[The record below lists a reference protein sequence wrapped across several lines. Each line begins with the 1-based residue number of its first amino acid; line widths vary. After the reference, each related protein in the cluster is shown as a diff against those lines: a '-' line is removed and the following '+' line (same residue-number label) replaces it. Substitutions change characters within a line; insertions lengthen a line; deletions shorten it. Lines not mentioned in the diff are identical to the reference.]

1 MHNLIQARTTLV
13 ASTLNGARRLDAS
26 GVLLPHQW
34 HLKPRESS
42 LAALHHVLNFQGRR
56 LALLPPPPRR
66 RSPRGELCPDLP
78 SRPALPTTCPT
89 EKKNPSKPHNCLPLH
104 AGTFPSR
111 LLGVGLVWWVAPLPA
126 RSRACRLSLSLA
138 ISRLAPA
145 ACVATASVAISRSNL
160 IKSLWIYLLAV

>member
-1 MHNLIQARTTLV
+1 MGPGDWTQRGCFYPT
-13 ASTLNGARRLDAS
+13 NGTWNR
-26 GVLLPHQW
+26 GN
-34 HLKPRESS
+34 PRWQLCIMYWISRGGGWLS
-42 LAALHHVLNFQGRR
+42 Y
-56 LALLPPPPRR
+56 PPPR

>member
-56 LALLPPPPRR
+56 LALLPPPPVAGPHVA
-66 RSPRGELCPDLP
+66 SSAQICPADQLCP
-78 SRPALPTTCPT
+78 RPAQQRKKTLVSPTT
-89 EKKNPSKPHNCLPLH
+89 
-104 AGTFPSR
+104 AFPSMLVPSPPGFSVSGSCGGSPPCR
-111 LLGVGLVWWVAPLPA
+111 LGPGLVG
-126 RSRACRLSLSLA
+126 
-138 ISRLAPA
+138 
-145 ACVATASVAISRSNL
+145 
-160 IKSLWIYLLAV
+160 

>member
-13 ASTLNGARRLDAS
+13 ASTLNGARRLDAV

-56 LALLPPPPRR
+56 LALLPPPSPVPTWRALPR
-66 RSPRGELCPDLP
+66 SAQLCPRLAQQ
-78 SRPALPTTCPT
+78 R
-89 EKKNPSKPHNCLPLH
+89 KKNPSKPHNCLPLH

-160 IKSLWIYLLAV
+160 IKSL